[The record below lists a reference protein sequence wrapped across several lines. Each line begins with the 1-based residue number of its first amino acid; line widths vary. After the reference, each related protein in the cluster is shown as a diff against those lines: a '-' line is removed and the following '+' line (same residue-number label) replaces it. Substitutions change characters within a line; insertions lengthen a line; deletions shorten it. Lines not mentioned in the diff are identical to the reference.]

1 MRTVHCQARL
11 ETRRAGAARQ
21 VACNQRG
28 RNASQ
33 LNIGGMR
40 LGSFND
46 RFRDALMGGSPFAS
60 PRYQGFAT
68 GLATAPNAFTQARW
82 QRRAPPSPAC
92 PRVSGSQR
100 APVAGHMGAVQ
111 NAPRR
116 AGAPARWQG
125 GRGAAQ
131 RADRAQGLPLS
142 PATRQPALAQPG
154 RRARSDP
161 AQAAGAG
168 CLRGCSG
175 RLTPAIA
182 LCPTRTLT

>member
-82 QRRAPPSPAC
+82 
-92 PRVSGSQR
+92 
-100 APVAGHMGAVQ
+100 PVAGHMGAVQ